1 MKLKGRVAI
10 VTGGGQGIGLAIAR
24 AFAAEGAG
32 VVLAEKDAGAGEPA
46 ARQLIEAGAAA
57 GFYPTDVT
65 RRVSV
70 EETVGRAV
78 SEFGRVDILVNN
90 AGLALMGPSE
100 TFGEEAWDQSIGV
113 MQTGVFFCSQ
123 AAGAVM
129 IRQGSGNIINIASI
143 NAEMAFPERLAY
155 CAAKAAVAVMTKVL
169 AVEWAEHGIRVNS
182 ISPGV
187 TETALV
193 KKAIAEG
200 HIPTD
205 RYLQRTPMRRFG
217 QPEEIARA
225 ALFLASDDSSFMTG
239 ANLTVDGGW
248 SAYGWV

>member
-1 MKLKGRVAI
+1 MKLSGRVAI
-10 VTGGGQGIGLAIAR
+10 ITGGGRGIGLAIAR
-24 AFAAEGAG
+24 AFAVEGAS
-32 VVLAEKDAGAGEPA
+32 VILAEKDAAAGETA
-46 ARQLIEAGAAA
+46 ARDLTRERATAA
-57 GFYPTDVT
+57 FYLTDVT
-65 RRVSV
+65 RRDSV
-70 EETVGRAV
+70 GEMVRRTG
-78 SEFGRVDILVNN
+78 SEFGRIDILVNN

-100 TFGEEAWDQSIGV
+100 SFSEEAWEQSIRV
-113 MQTGVFFCSQ
+113 MQTGVFYCSQ
-123 AAGAVM
+123 AVGAVM

-155 CAAKAAVAVMTKVL
+155 CAAKAAVAMMTRVL

-187 TETALV
+187 TETDLV

-217 QPEEIARA
+217 QPDEIAQA
-225 ALFLASDDSSFMTG
+225 ALFLASDESSFMTG
-239 ANLTVDGGW
+239 ADLTVDGGW
-248 SAYGWV
+248 AAYGWV